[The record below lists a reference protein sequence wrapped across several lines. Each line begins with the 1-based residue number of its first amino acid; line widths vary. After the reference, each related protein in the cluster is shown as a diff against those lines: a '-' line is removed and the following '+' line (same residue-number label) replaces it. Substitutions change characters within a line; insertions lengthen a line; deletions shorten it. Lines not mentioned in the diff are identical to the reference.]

1 MACFLTE
8 DDVQQ
13 LLPMSRA
20 IECVEASFAD
30 QHTGAATNQSRR
42 RIFLPGFSLH
52 YMAGALANEH
62 WAGMKVYT
70 VAAKQARFLV
80 LLFDAQSGD
89 LLALV
94 EADHLGRIRTGAAS
108 GVATRCLA
116 RPDASQ
122 VGLIGSGR
130 QARTQLEA
138 VAGVRSITAAK
149 VFSRDEKRRRDFAE
163 KMTRRLGFPVSPAE
177 SAEQAARF
185 GDIVITATSS
195 AEVVLKGE
203 WLRPGT
209 HVNAIGANSSKRRE
223 IDETVLRR
231 AGIITVDSLE
241 QARGEAGDL
250 IHGLAALN
258 QGWDEVAELQELIAG
273 QKPGRTSG
281 DEITV
286 FKSCGLAIWDV
297 AAAGV
302 VYQAALQKKK
312 GSSFRIWEA

>member
-30 QHTGAATNQSRR
+30 QHTGAATNQPRR

-52 YMAGALANEH
+52 YMAGALAHEH
-62 WAGMKVYT
+62 WVGMKVYT
-70 VAAKQARFLV
+70 VTANQARFLV

-130 QARTQLEA
+130 RRAPNWKRWRPCVPL
-138 VAGVRSITAAK
+138 RRLK
-149 VFSRDEKRRRDFAE
+149 FSR
-163 KMTRRLGFPVSPAE
+163 
-177 SAEQAARF
+177 
-185 GDIVITATSS
+185 ATKS
-195 AEVVLKGE
+195 G
-203 WLRPGT
+203 
-209 HVNAIGANSSKRRE
+209 
-223 IDETVLRR
+223 
-231 AGIITVDSLE
+231 AGILP
-241 QARGEAGDL
+241 R
-250 IHGLAALN
+250 
-258 QGWDEVAELQELIAG
+258 
-273 QKPGRTSG
+273 R
-281 DEITV
+281 
-286 FKSCGLAIWDV
+286 
-297 AAAGV
+297 
-302 VYQAALQKKK
+302 
-312 GSSFRIWEA
+312 